1 MVEHSFEDE
10 RLQPTDP
17 ACVLEEKDIEDLEAV
32 TRLLSKLTHLPSEQ
46 IKPRLLTWL
55 TTLLDVQVTRTEAQF
70 NSEKWTQQLTA
81 WVEGHRGL
89 GLPSL
94 SDDAISRDS
103 IYGDDR

>member
-10 RLQPTDP
+10 RLKPTDP
-17 ACVLEEKDIEDLEAV
+17 ACVLEGKDIEDLEAV

-55 TTLLDVQVTRTEAQF
+55 TTLLDVQVTRPDTQLT
-70 NSEKWTQQLTA
+70 SETWKQRFTA

-89 GLPSL
+89 GLPPL